1 MTKLE
6 IVVYY
11 IIPTILIFTI
21 IGIIINLIYTYKKQN
36 GNGNKKDI
44 FHLTTTEYGEM
55 CLFMSFLKDNGIKE
69 KFIYNITK
77 NKQFKYFQ
85 KNVTH
90 KTNKKYI
97 FLNLRR
103 YSKPIFFISDMGI
116 WKETNEGW
124 EYWKNINN
132 IWVKHYISWKK
143 NLYI

>member
-6 IVVYY
+6 IVGNI
-11 IIPTILIFTI
+11 IIPIILIFTI
-21 IGIIINLIYTYKKQN
+21 IGIIINLIYTYKQN
-36 GNGNKKDI
+36 NNGNKKDV
-44 FHLTTTEYGEM
+44 FHLTTIENAEM
-55 CLFMSFLKDNGIKE
+55 CLFMSFLKDNDIKK
-69 KFIYNITK
+69 KFIYNLSK

-85 KNVTH
+85 KHVTH

-116 WKETNEGW
+116 WKETKEGW

-132 IWVKHYISWKK
+132 IWVKNYISWRKT
-143 NLYI
+143 I